1 MSSKGL
7 FNVRMKRATLTICA
21 LRSRVPH
28 FMSSGYFAIA
38 SRHTGVRRRARS
50 GPRKSTLVSSGLP
63 YQFGPRKSLVSSRV
77 SSPSKSDCSTSSTTT
92 SSSTTP
98 APLQYYDGTML
109 IVL

>member
-1 MSSKGL
+1 MSSEGL

-77 SSPSKSDCSTSSTTT
+77 SSPSKSDCNIIKNSF
-92 SSSTTP
+92 
-98 APLQYYDGTML
+98 L
-109 IVL
+109 